1 VTGEPSLSIII
12 PVLDE
17 AVAIAAA
24 LEALA
29 PLRAK
34 GVEIIV
40 VDGGSADETA
50 ALAAPLADRVVASA
64 RGRATQMNAGAATA
78 RGNVL
83 LFLHA
88 DTRLPADAD
97 RLVLDGLAKSRRAWG
112 RFDVTI
118 EGRHLL
124 LPFVAA
130 SMNARSRLTGIAT
143 GDQAMF
149 VTRDAFSATGGFPE
163 IALMEDITLAR
174 NLKRISPPL
183 CLRARVTTSGRRWE
197 QRGVLRTV
205 LLMWRLRLAYF
216 FGAKPEDLARR
227 YGYALIPPPKGEG
240 GCERSEQ
247 SGGVRPSV

>member
-1 VTGEPSLSIII
+1 
-12 PVLDE
+12 
-17 AVAIAAA
+17 
-24 LEALA
+24 
-29 PLRAK
+29 
-34 GVEIIV
+34 
-40 VDGGSADETA
+40 
-50 ALAAPLADRVVASA
+50 
-64 RGRATQMNAGAATA
+64 MNAGATAA
-78 RGNVL
+78 RGDVL

-97 RLVLDGLAKSRRAWG
+97 RLVLDGLAQSGRAWG

-118 EGRHLL
+118 EGRHPL

-163 IALMEDITLAR
+163 IVLMEDITLAR

-216 FGAKPEDLARR
+216 FGANPRDLARR
-227 YGYALIPPPKGEG
+227 YGY
-240 GCERSEQ
+240 
-247 SGGVRPSV
+247 